1 MSVVASNEPRS
12 ERKGARRGE
21 SRRPTRTCVGCGLR
35 DDAADLLRIVA
46 TGDEFAFDLAGGAFG
61 RGAHLH
67 ARLACIE
74 KAPRGLGRGLRG
86 RPRRAVPALD
96 ARSREGVREREAV
109 KADPATIG
117 RRLVEACDRR
127 MAGLLLAAHRS
138 RALAIGADAALEAL
152 EQGAPLAVVAIDAG
166 SVAETAEMQ
175 RCVAAGRA
183 MAWRTRSELG
193 GLLGERSVAICA
205 VRHAG
210 IAAEL
215 KRMRVAA
222 DAGAA
227 ATTSA
232 TREGA
237 ECSRFPEAR

>member
-1 MSVVASNEPRS
+1 MNVARPSNERES

-35 DDAADLLRIVA
+35 DDAAELLRLVA
-46 TGDEFAFDLAGGAFG
+46 VEDEFAFDLAGGAFG

-67 ARLACIE
+67 ARPACIE
-74 KAPRGLGRGLRG
+74 KAPRGLARGLRG
-86 RPRRAVPALD
+86 
-96 ARSREGVREREAV
+96 AV
-109 KADPATIG
+109 KTDTAAIG

-127 MAGLLLAAHRS
+127 MAGLLLAARRS
-138 RALAIGADAALEAL
+138 RALAIGADAAIEAL
-152 EQGAPLAVVAIDAG
+152 EPGAPLGVVAVDAG
-166 SVAETAEMQ
+166 GVATTAEVQ
-175 RCVAAGRA
+175 RCIAAGRA

-193 GLLGERSVAICA
+193 SLLGERSVAICA

>member
-1 MSVVASNEPRS
+1 MNVARPAKERES

-35 DDAADLLRIVA
+35 DDAEALLRLVA
-46 TGDEFAFDLAGGAFG
+46 VEDEFAFDLGGGAFG
-61 RGAHLH
+61 RGVYLH
-67 ARLACIE
+67 PRAACIA
-74 KAPRGLGRGLRG
+74 KAPRGIARGFRG
-86 RPRRAVPALD
+86 AID
-96 ARSREGVREREAV
+96 AEPVA
-109 KADPATIG
+109 IG
-117 RRLVEACDRR
+117 RRLLEACDRR

-138 RALAIGADAALEAL
+138 RALAIGADAAIEAL
-152 EQGAPLAVVAIDAG
+152 ERGASLGVLAVDAG
-166 SVAETAEMQ
+166 GIAETAEVQ
-175 RCVAAGRA
+175 RYVRDGKAI
-183 MAWRTRSELG
+183 AWRTRNELG
-193 GLLGERSVAICA
+193 SLLGERSVAICA

>member
-1 MSVVASNEPRS
+1 MVSPSSQHDS

-35 DDAADLLRIVA
+35 DDAAELVRLVA
-46 TGDEFAFDLAGGAFG
+46 TDDEFAFDLAGGAFG
-61 RGAHLH
+61 RGVHIH
-67 ARLACIE
+67 ARAACIE
-74 KAPRGLGRGLRG
+74 KAPKGLARGFRG
-86 RPRRAVPALD
+86 
-96 ARSREGVREREAV
+96 AV
-109 KADPATIG
+109 KADAAAIG

-138 RALAIGADAALEAL
+138 RVLAIGADAALEAL
-152 EQGAPLAVVAIDAG
+152 EHGAPLAVIAVDAAG
-166 SVAETAEMQ
+166 IAETAEV
-175 RCVAAGRA
+175 RLCIASGRA
-183 MAWRTRSELG
+183 VAWRTRSELG
-193 GLLGERSVAICA
+193 GLLGEQSVAICA

-215 KRMRVAA
+215 KKMRLAA
-222 DAGAA
+222 DAGVT